1 MLSQYAFP
9 LPSMLSKCHA
19 RRFDQAPRA
28 RRMRARR
35 HTLRQLE
42 DRHGALV
49 CIYVATERPWEC
61 EWPSRARGRHPQR
74 AVRRGGWRGH
84 EGTHV
89 LKSDELG
96 AATHRPGARRPGPVA
111 ARARVGVPRSLTM
124 IRIRRRRCLRRQ
136 TGGRRR
142 NFPFGSHPPQSAPR
156 SPSRVPPRRRR
167 RGSLPAPRPSAR
179 DDARARARREA
190 WRSASRGARALR
202 ATAQRGGPP
211 PPPPWPLPSPP
222 TRRFL
227 GRRQLGRPHRP
238 GHRVDYGR

>member
-1 MLSQYAFP
+1 MLCCF
-9 LPSMLSKCHA
+9 PSMLSRFPACFPSVTRVA
-19 RRFDQAPRA
+19 STRRRA
-28 RRMRARR
+28 RGECARADTRSDSWR
-35 HTLRQLE
+35 TLE

-61 EWPSRARGRHPQR
+61 EWPSRAGGRHPQR

-89 LKSDELG
+89 LESDELG

-142 NFPFGSHPPQSAPR
+142 NFPRNFPFVSHPPQSAPR

-167 RGSLPAPRPSAR
+167 RGSLCRLRDPALGTT
-179 DDARARARREA
+179 RAPG
-190 WRSASRGARALR
+190 RGER
-202 ATAQRGGPP
+202 
-211 PPPPWPLPSPP
+211 
-222 TRRFL
+222 L
-227 GRRQLGRPHRP
+227 GDQPA
-238 GHRVDYGR
+238 D

>member
-1 MLSQYAFP
+1 MAN
-9 LPSMLSKCHA
+9 C
-19 RRFDQAPRA
+19 
-28 RRMRARR
+28 
-35 HTLRQLE
+35 
-42 DRHGALV
+42 
-49 CIYVATERPWEC
+49 
-61 EWPSRARGRHPQR
+61 RARGRHPQR

-167 RGSLPAPRPSAR
+167 RGSLCRLRDPALGTT
-179 DDARARARREA
+179 RAPGRLASRL
-190 WRSASRGARALR
+190 ASRGARALR

-238 GHRVDYGR
+238 GHTGSTTGDGGAGGAIGGGRAMRS